1 MCAHAGGPKNFGDA
15 GAPAPW
21 VVGRG
26 WTPIY
31 INLHFY
37 LLTQETCFSFTRV
50 TMPNNAKFSHSRSN
64 HMSEIMEIHPKNWP
78 LRRAFQRHSTS
89 VELTRINRQPRTSY
103 FIPFPRNTAIL
114 VKKNRTFFSP
124 PVYLTSI
131 LREFPLEF
139 CNGGSARK
147 NWSMPLING
156 GKSYPYVHSFRYNTT
171 ACRTDRQADWQ
182 TDGFANTI
190 SRSAR
195 IVCWLVTKKT
205 SISCSLYLKTQLTYC
220 PAYSP
225 LCNYGTAVSF
235 SNICYSK
242 NWNMQK

>member
-1 MCAHAGGPKNFGDA
+1 MVDPVKTSHIYSAKFGCCFSECVRMQEVPKILETLGLQPL
-15 GAPAPW
+15 GW
-21 VVGRG
+21 WGRG

-64 HMSEIMEIHPKNWP
+64 HMSEIMEIHQKNWP

-114 VKKNRTFFSP
+114 VKKIAHFSPP

-147 NWSMPLING
+147 N
-156 GKSYPYVHSFRYNTT
+156 
-171 ACRTDRQADWQ
+171 
-182 TDGFANTI
+182 
-190 SRSAR
+190 
-195 IVCWLVTKKT
+195 
-205 SISCSLYLKTQLTYC
+205 
-220 PAYSP
+220 
-225 LCNYGTAVSF
+225 
-235 SNICYSK
+235 
-242 NWNMQK
+242 